1 MEPSDKRPRLEEWIR
16 LSDGFRRV
24 DMRIICPVMKAENS
38 IRVLYKLQQE
48 KLTEAITSAG
58 KSHGLILENIQYGS
72 QTTSRGAE
80 SSLLIKFRNPLP
92 NDENLC
98 SKFKESLERNLSST
112 MVKDILVERVQDASQ
127 SIPQPLVSE
136 YDFEMHKLKLCL
148 AELDGKKEE
157 SPSRLD
163 LSIVGENIKLNL
175 EDLSNSYTKFAMLSQ
190 NGRGKSYVL
199 NLLMLMTADNE
210 EEYSASNRN
219 LIVPND
225 FPNNTLVKNLTDR
238 DLQNLPVVVNEFLN
252 IPDNTQFNNQDFK
265 CLMGTICVQQQ
276 NITNAETALRGLSDI
291 DEYFTK
297 KKRLN
302 LEPYFLSQKGNQG
315 GHESTTKCIIR
326 LRYGT
331 LYEMK
336 VEYFSKSELQEQLYE
351 LVITEEGS
359 SSYSDEEVNETAQ
372 ECLTE
377 RFQILTGHSFSKNM
391 KDKFNCPKDITFS
404 PEVLEFVGKTE
415 LYFGQGKNPTHD
427 RLALQ
432 NTLKGL
438 TIPQDSAADAND
450 TIYKKRIAAVK
461 EIVVYL
467 PCKILYGGK
476 EILEMPGTD
485 DSDPIAMDFIA
496 NALNEVDAVILLT
509 ENGLKVCEKEVKTM
523 FSKSGFLKNFKKQPD
538 KHTVMLL
545 TYPEK
550 NTNWQYASGD
560 EKKIKLLESQ
570 GNEKRNVE
578 LIAMRKILKLDT
590 LTESLEERICT
601 SYILPVLHTSILAQE
616 HKPEYEVISRHE
628 DTFLKYTGIQEL
640 IMNLDELVFSR
651 QKSSFE
657 ETKRELFHFYKEING
672 ENKSVEDARSIVQTL
687 YVKRDTIESGIRSR
701 FDILENNLFRK
712 MYIVLSGDVS
722 SMIKTEFEEL
732 VPKAVERWDKIEP
745 AVSSIGVFSPYFCGK
760 NPRYHICL
768 YHVLFEELENSKNLI
783 IKKILDLVLNLLQ
796 NLKKRAIKQYT
807 DELNTI
813 LHDMG
818 RPKTVTIDF
827 VEEAIGDQL
836 DDALKWYRGK
846 KQRPFNEKT
855 MEKFMEDSQK
865 KSLKDSILTPN
876 FKKCTMKEAKIKT
889 RENIEKCIMDVEEK
903 FINRV
908 KSLHSQRF
916 KSLSNNLRNR
926 NGTPKIWKQLI
937 DHLRSLSGEEHNYRG
952 NINILKMIEASFI

>member
-1 MEPSDKRPRLEEWIR
+1 MEPSDKRIKEWLR
-16 LSDGFRRV
+16 LSDGFRRA

-38 IRVLYKLQQE
+38 ICVLYKLQQE

-58 KSHGLILENIQYGS
+58 KSHGLILENIQYVS

-80 SSLLIKFRNPLP
+80 SSLFIKFRNPLP

-98 SKFKESLERNLSST
+98 SKFKERLERNLSST

-157 SPSRLD
+157 FPRRLD
-163 LSIVGENIKLNL
+163 LSIEGENIKLNL
-175 EDLSNSYTKFAMLSQ
+175 EDLSNSYTKFAMLSH
-190 NGRGKSYVL
+190 NGRGKSYLL
-199 NLLMLMTADNE
+199 NLLLLMTADNE

-219 LIVPND
+219 LRVPND

-238 DLQNLPVVVNEFLN
+238 DLQNLPVVVNKFLN
-252 IPDNTQFNNQDFK
+252 IQDNTQFKDQDFK

-359 SSYSDEEVNETAQ
+359 SSCSDEEVNETAQ

-377 RFQILTGHSFSKNM
+377 RFQILTGHSFSENM
-391 KDKFNCPKDITFS
+391 KDTFNCPKDIKFS

-432 NTLKGL
+432 NILKGL

-450 TIYKKRIAAVK
+450 EIYKKRIAAVK

-496 NALNEVDAVILLT
+496 NALNEVDALILLT

-538 KHTVMLL
+538 KHTVLLL

-550 NTNWQYASGD
+550 NTDWQYASGD
-560 EKKIKLLESQ
+560 EKRIKLLESE
-570 GNEKRNVE
+570 GNKKRNVE
-578 LIAMRKILKLDT
+578 LKAMKKILNLDT
-590 LTESLEERICT
+590 LTKSLEERICT

-616 HKPEYEVISRHE
+616 HKPEYEVISRHQ

-651 QKSSFE
+651 QKSFE
-657 ETKRELFHFYKEING
+657 ETKQELFRFHAEINDVI
-672 ENKSVEDARSIVQTL
+672 SVEDARYIVQTL
-687 YVKRDTIESGIRSR
+687 SVRSCRDPIESGIKSR
-701 FDILENNLFRK
+701 FDILKKELSQK
-712 MYIVLSGDVS
+712 MYDVLSGDVS
-722 SMIKTEFEEL
+722 RMIKTELTEL
-732 VPKAVERWDKIEP
+732 VPKAIDRWDQIEP
-745 AVSSIGVFSPYFCGK
+745 EVISIGVFSPYFCGK

-768 YHVLFEELENSKNLI
+768 YHVLFEGLENSKNQI
-783 IKKILDLVLNLLQ
+783 IEKILDMVQGLLQ

-813 LHDMG
+813 LHDIG
-818 RPKTVTIDF
+818 RPNAVTIDF
-827 VEEAIGDQL
+827 VEDAIGDEL
-836 DDALKWYRGK
+836 DDALKWYQGK

-855 MEKFMEDSQK
+855 MEKFWDDSQK
-865 KSLKDSILTPN
+865 QSLKDAILTPN
-876 FKKCTMKEAKIKT
+876 FKKCTMEEAKIKT
-889 RENIEKCIMDVEEK
+889 RKNIKKCIMDVEEN

-908 KSLHSQRF
+908 KRLHLQRF
-916 KSLSNNLRNR
+916 KSLSSKLWNR

-937 DHLRSLSGEEHNYRG
+937 NHLRALSGEEHNYRG